1 MSFDYKKAMKR
12 EFNVGSKEQKTR
24 YGAGIALLLISV
36 FLANIP
42 MLLVGVVL
50 VATAK
55 MQWCPVY
62 SGLGKSSV
70 QPGDE
75 PPAAGQ
81 H

>member
-1 MSFDYKKAMKR
+1 MSFDYKKALKR
-12 EFNVGSKEQKTR
+12 EFNVGAKEQKTR
-24 YGAGIALLLISV
+24 FGVGIALLVLSV

-42 MLLVGVVL
+42 MLLIGVLL

-62 SGLGKSSV
+62 SGIGKSSV

-75 PPAAGQ
+75 PPTSG
-81 H
+81 HH